1 MFLRALYT
9 VILFIIA
16 PFFLYG
22 LYKKKTGKPSVGRR
36 WKEHF
41 GVTPPLR
48 TSEQPIWIHAASVG
62 EVLAIT
68 PLIKQIKRSTPDMA
82 ILLTT
87 TTPTGA
93 KQAESLRQWVEHRYA
108 PLDFPFALS
117 RFLNCVEPKQLLIV
131 ETELWPNMLHAAAK
145 RNIPVHLVN
154 ARLSEKSYRG
164 YRKIA
169 RLFKSM
175 AEDLTGVIC
184 QCQDDMQRFA
194 QLGVA
199 EEKLKISGSI
209 KFDISINRN
218 ILEAG
223 AGLRSAISTHRPVW
237 IAASTHQGEDEIILD
252 AHKKVVDQF
261 PQSLLILVPRHPERF
276 SAVKQLA
283 EQQFRTVARTETN
296 TISPDVEVYIGD
308 TMGEMLTLMG
318 ASDVCFMGGSLL
330 GKKVGGHNLLEPAA
344 LGLPI
349 LTGPSFYNF
358 TDITH
363 SLCHVGSCTITPDAA
378 RIASHVIT
386 LITNPIL
393 RKELGAKAKQ
403 VVDGNRGALNRTL
416 TYLNL
421 N

>member
-9 VILFIIA
+9 LTLFIVA

-22 LYKKKTGKPSVGRR
+22 LYKKKPGKPLVGKR

-48 TSEQPIWIHAASVG
+48 TSEQPLWIHAASVG

-68 PLIKQIKRSTPDMA
+68 PLIKQIKRSSPDMA

-93 KQAESLRQWVEHRYA
+93 KQAESLGQWVEHRYA

-131 ETELWPNMLHAAAK
+131 ETELWPNMLRAAAQHS
-145 RNIPVHLVN
+145 IPVHLVN
-154 ARLSEKSYRG
+154 ARLSDKSYRG

-175 AEDLTGVIC
+175 TEDLTQIIC
-184 QCQDDMQRFA
+184 QGQDDKQRFA

-223 AGLRSAISTHRPVW
+223 ANLRAAISTQRPVW
-237 IAASTHQGEDEIILD
+237 IAASTHQGEDEIMLS
-252 AHKKVVDQF
+252 AHKEVIEKH
-261 PQSLLILVPRHPERF
+261 PTSLLILVPRHPERF
-276 SAVKQLA
+276 STVKQIA
-283 EQQFRTVARTETN
+283 EQQFRTVARTETD
-296 TISPDVEVYIGD
+296 TILPEVEVYIGN

-318 ASDVCFMGGSLL
+318 ASDLCFMGGSLL
-330 GKKVGGHNLLEPAA
+330 GKKVGGHNMLEPAA
-344 LGLPI
+344 LGLPV

-363 SLCHVGSCTITPDAA
+363 RLCDVGACTVIQDAKY
-378 RIASHVIT
+378 IASHVT
-386 LITNPIL
+386 SLISNPTQ
-393 RKELGAKAKQ
+393 RKSLGAKAKQ
-403 VVDGNRGALNRTL
+403 VVDGNRGALNKTL

-421 N
+421 Y